1 MCVCGFSDNVC
12 TNKRAYVCTVFIFNV
27 FVMNVRAAFITL
39 TILMSSTLT
48 IINAILFGMDGTHM
62 NGVDIER

>member
-1 MCVCGFSDNVC
+1 
-12 TNKRAYVCTVFIFNV
+12 
-27 FVMNVRAAFITL
+27 MNVRAAFITL